1 MLLPDARSWLRACA
15 AALAACTAL
24 ALPTAH
30 AQSLRLL
37 QAAPLRAERAA
48 TAPVLAQLTSAQR
61 VTLLQMQG
69 GWAQVRA
76 GSGSTTLAGWVRAS
90 ALELPGAEVAAA
102 SQQDSG
108 RRAPGAV
115 AVTLGVRTLPARSN
129 RHALIIGLGSYQA
142 DPQRP
147 VAPLAGVQHDM
158 LSAMAM
164 ARLLQVPPEQMTV
177 LRDEAATRAGVQ
189 QALHEL
195 GARVRRGDR
204 VFIYWSGHGSRY
216 FDAAEGGC
224 VETLVPYDLQDIG
237 NREFAQW
244 IQPLAAE
251 ADKLMVVYD
260 ACHSGGVGA
269 AQRVG
274 TRALP
279 ALPFSLAPKN
289 AAAASQACAV
299 PSNVRSRSWEAAT
312 RAAGVSG
319 QDVVH
324 LSSSR
329 PDEVSFDDAS
339 SGGLATTA
347 LRQCMQGE
355 ARDADGSGAVSV
367 DELVQCAQARIDA
380 ALSGQSQLA
389 PHHLVVTGNHGFV
402 PAWFGAAATVAAA
415 APAVVP
421 AATPAAAAAP
431 AAVPLQSVLE
441 QIHAQRDS
449 KRRVQ
454 VQLASERLRIGRDT
468 LDFAVTSSHAGH
480 LYIAMLGTDG
490 QSLTLLFPNQLDGR
504 HQVAAGETLLLPRPH
519 WRLTAGGPAGRNTL
533 LVMVTDT
540 PRDLTQLGGAPAGP
554 FVQPL
559 TDARGRAQL
568 QWLLASDAF
577 GSALVQVA
585 ED

>member
-1 MLLPDARSWLRACA
+1 MLLPDWRSLLLACC
-15 AALAACTAL
+15 AALAAL
-24 ALPTAH
+24 APTAH

-37 QAAPLRAERAA
+37 QAAPLRAERAGD
-48 TAPVLAQLTSAQR
+48 APVLAQLAAAQP

-69 GWAQVRA
+69 GWAQVQA
-76 GSGSTTLAGWVRAS
+76 GNGSAARAGWVRAS

-129 RHALIIGLGSYQA
+129 RHALIIGLGQYQA
-142 DPQRP
+142 DAQRP

-177 LRDEAATRAGVQ
+177 LRDAAATRAGVQ
-189 QALHEL
+189 QALRDL
-195 GARVRRGDR
+195 GTRVRRGDR

-216 FDAAEGGC
+216 YDAAEGGC

-251 ADKLMVVYD
+251 ADKMMVVYD

-279 ALPFSLAPKN
+279 ALPISLAPKS

-355 ARDADGSGAVSV
+355 ARDSDGSGAISV

-380 ALSGQSQLA
+380 ALRGQPQLS
-389 PHHLVVTGNHGFV
+389 PHHLVVTGNRGFV
-402 PAWFGAAATVAAA
+402 PAWFGAAAAPVAASP
-415 APAVVP
+415 AP
-421 AATPAAAAAP
+421 T
-431 AAVPLQSVLE
+431 AVPLQSVLE
-441 QIHAQRDS
+441 QIHAQRDG
-449 KRRVQ
+449 KRRVE
-454 VQLASERLRIGRDT
+454 VRLASERLRIGADP
-468 LDFAVTSSHAGH
+468 LDLAVTSSHAGH

-490 QSLTLLFPNQLDGR
+490 KSLTLLFPNQLDGR
-504 HQVAAGETLLLPRPH
+504 NQVAAGQTLLLPRPH
-519 WRLTAGGPAGRNTL
+519 WRLTAGGPAGSNTL

-540 PRDLTQLGGAPAGP
+540 PRDLSQLGGTAAGP
-554 FVQPL
+554 FTQPL

-577 GSALVQVA
+577 GSAVVQVA
-585 ED
+585 EY